1 MSEKEKI
8 RAEVERLIELN
19 EESAGKTQY
28 HLGRLRAL
36 QQILSFIDSLP
47 EEKLS
52 NVERIGKDYKEGS
65 VSEDLEEAAVEAF
78 KKIVDSDKN
87 NFLEIFNAGA
97 KWQKDKMVQNTIDA
111 HCFGFQGAA
120 LFSFR
125 LPAGNYLVG
134 SEVKI
139 IIIKED

>member
-8 RAEVERLIELN
+8 RAEVERRIKSL
-19 EESAGKTQY
+19 ESNIGY
-28 HLGRLRAL
+28 GIGVDS
-36 QQILSFIDSLP
+36 QIDAYESLLSFIDTLP

-52 NVERIGKDYKEGS
+52 NVERIGKDCKEWS

-134 SEVKI
+134 SEVKVI
-139 IIIKED
+139 VIK